1 MAFHASSKGHGAR
14 QRGSKGR
21 PKEPGS
27 LPLSATPP
35 MPRTRNSKPTEEVV
49 QRKTMILRE
58 HQVDFGLLPA
68 MTTGDLQKND
78 LVIYSKVPRADTAIS
93 FAT

>member
-1 MAFHASSKGHGAR
+1 
-14 QRGSKGR
+14 
-21 PKEPGS
+21 
-27 LPLSATPP
+27 
-35 MPRTRNSKPTEEVV
+35 
-49 QRKTMILRE
+49 MILRE

-78 LVIYSKVPRADTAIS
+78 LVIYSKVPPADTAIS